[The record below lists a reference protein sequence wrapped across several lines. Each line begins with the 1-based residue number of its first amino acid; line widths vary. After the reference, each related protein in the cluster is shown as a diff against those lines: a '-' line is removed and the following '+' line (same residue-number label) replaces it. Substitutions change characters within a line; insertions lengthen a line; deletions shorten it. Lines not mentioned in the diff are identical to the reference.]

1 MAPDPEEFFDLDAAA
16 ATLLANASDTRI
28 MLRVLVGQLSDVLG
42 PRLVVER
49 SGGRFSRSREI
60 SSVEVSVGDDVLRAD
75 VGGASVQCTIARVS
89 GGIRIRREQVDMGN
103 WLTRLLQALRDEAA
117 HSEAARQA
125 LESIVIGGAT

>member
-42 PRLVVER
+42 PGLVVER

-75 VGGASVQCTIARVS
+75 VSGASVQCTIARVS

-125 LESIVIGGAT
+125 LESIVIGGEM